1 LSVVQDEWE
10 QIRQRWDLDEAAPT
24 LVAAGAN
31 RVFRSRRR
39 DEVVYVRITSPS
51 HRSTAQVVAEMRWM
65 EALAQAGCRVAA
77 PLRSHQ
83 GALVEPIQR
92 EAALHPVVCVSGAP
106 GRPAKKP
113 EDDRTPVIE
122 SWASLLA
129 DLHHH
134 ARHWPKAERPIWR
147 DDPVFQMAWQ
157 ATDPEVAKAR
167 HALTELVTWLD
178 SLPHDDS
185 FGLTH
190 ADLHLGNLA
199 VAEGDVVTAFD
210 FDDACYHWFAH
221 DLGVAITS
229 IRKAA
234 WEHPGVFDA
243 AALERQFLDRYF
255 EEGPLAPSWRDSV
268 DAFVRYRVALSACWA
283 RRALETGQLDD
294 SMVTWYRRSLP
305 WWLKQLG

>member
-1 LSVVQDEWE
+1 
-10 QIRQRWDLDEAAPT
+10 LDEGEPT

-31 RVFRSRRR
+31 RVLRSRRNG
-39 DEVVYVRITSPS
+39 EVVYVRITSPS
-51 HRSTAQVVAEMRWM
+51 HRSPAQVAAEMQWM
-65 EALAQAGCRVAA
+65 EALAQAGCRVVA
-77 PLRSHQ
+77 PLRSQ
-83 GALVEPIQR
+83 EGALVEPIQR
-92 EAALHPVVCVSGAP
+92 GAAPQPVVCVSGAP
-106 GRPAKKP
+106 GRHAKKP
-113 EDDRTPVIE
+113 EDDRRPVIE

-129 DLHHH
+129 DLHRH
-134 ARHWPKAERPIWR
+134 ARRWPNAERSLWR
-147 DDPVFQMAWQ
+147 EDPDFQMAWQ

-167 HALTELVTWLD
+167 RALTELVTWLD
-178 SLPHDDS
+178 SLPRDADA

-199 VAEGDVVTAFD
+199 VAEGDIVTAFD

-234 WEHPGVFDA
+234 WEHPGAFDA
-243 AALERQFLDRYF
+243 AALERHFLDHYF
-255 EEGPLAPSWRDSV
+255 EASALAPAWRDSV

-294 SMVTWYRRSLP
+294 SRVTWYHRSLP
-305 WWLKQLG
+305 WWLQQLG